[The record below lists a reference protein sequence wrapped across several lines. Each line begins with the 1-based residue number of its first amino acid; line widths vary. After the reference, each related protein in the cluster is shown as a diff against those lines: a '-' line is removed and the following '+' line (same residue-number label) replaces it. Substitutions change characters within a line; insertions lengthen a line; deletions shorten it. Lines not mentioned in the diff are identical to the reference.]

1 MSFAIY
7 GNYIRAWDEN
17 PTITTIGPFFEK
29 WRLVVELLTDPYD
42 GGDPLYQWSL
52 CTLAAMKIRAM

>member
-42 GGDPLYQWSL
+42 GGIR
-52 CTLAAMKIRAM
+52 CTSGHCVHLPR